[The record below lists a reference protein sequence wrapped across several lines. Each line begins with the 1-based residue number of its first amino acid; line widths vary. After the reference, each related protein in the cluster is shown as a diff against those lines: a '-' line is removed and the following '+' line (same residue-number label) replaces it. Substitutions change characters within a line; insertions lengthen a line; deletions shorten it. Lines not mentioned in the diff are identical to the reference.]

1 MVTPRTPHHPPING
15 ASVHG
20 DGSAADQELS
30 SLSAAELSHGDA
42 PVQDLFAVADD
53 ADVADVLQVY
63 LRAIRR
69 APLFTPD
76 EEYQTALKVSEGS
89 FEARQSMIEHNLR
102 LVVSMA
108 KGYMGRGLPLSDLIE
123 EGNLGLMQAIN
134 KFEPQ
139 RGFRFS
145 TYATWWIRQRI
156 EYALS
161 HHARLIRLPVH
172 VTREISQLM
181 RLRREIEREQAQ
193 GGPAMN
199 GASALD
205 KLATAMGRSKE
216 EVAALLQY
224 AEQPA
229 SLDAPMARGDTEGA
243 AESALEHVGDDDAL
257 SPDAERLQHEVVE
270 LLNGE
275 LHELSAREREVL
287 IGRFGLHRGE
297 PETLEAVAERLEIT
311 RERVRQIQQ
320 EALIKLKRHMAQRG
334 IHRDSIF

>member
-1 MVTPRTPHHPPING
+1 MSTPRTPHSAPTNG
-15 ASVHG
+15 AAANGGVDPGTRDFDSPG
-20 DGSAADQELS
+20 SDGAASD
-30 SLSAAELSHGDA
+30 AETQALFGRADDGDA
-42 PVQDLFAVADD
+42 
-53 ADVADVLQVY
+53 ADVLQVY

-69 APLFTPD
+69 APLFTPQQ
-76 EEYQTALKVSEGS
+76 EYDTAVRVSEGN

-161 HHARLIRLPVH
+161 HHSRLIRLPVH
-172 VTREISQLM
+172 VTREIGQLM
-181 RLRREIEREQAQ
+181 RLRREIEREHAQ
-193 GGPAMN
+193 N
-199 GASALD
+199 GSTGSPPVLER
-205 KLATAMGRSKE
+205 LATAMGRTQE
-216 EVAALLQY
+216 EVSALLQY
-224 AEQPA
+224 AELPA
-229 SLDAPMARGDTEGA
+229 SLDAPFAKGDADNAA
-243 AESALEHVGDDDAL
+243 AESALDHVGDDEGI
-257 SPDAERLQHEVVE
+257 SPDAERLHHEVVA

-320 EALIKLKRHMAQRG
+320 EALTKLKRHMAQRG

>member
-1 MVTPRTPHHPPING
+1 MSQARSNADTPLNG
-15 ASVHG
+15 HGGGLGESGPDDWSAPSLDGLTDKESLAAS
-20 DGSAADQELS
+20 
-30 SLSAAELSHGDA
+30 
-42 PVQDLFAVADD
+42 ADD
-53 ADVADVLQVY
+53 ADASDVLQTY

-69 APLFTPD
+69 APLFTP
-76 EEYQTALKVSEGS
+76 EQEYSTAVRVSEGS
-89 FEARQSMIEHNLR
+89 FEARQAMIEHNLR

-108 KGYMGRGLPLSDLIE
+108 KGYMGRGLPLADLIE

-172 VTREISQLM
+172 VTREIGQLV
-181 RLRREIEREQAQ
+181 RVRREIERGDAEHGEQRTPVLERIAQ
-193 GGPAMN
+193 
-199 GASALD
+199 
-205 KLATAMGRSKE
+205 AMGRTPE

-224 AEQPA
+224 AELPA
-229 SLDAPMARGDTEGA
+229 SLDAPVALGDGDGA
-243 AESALEHVGDDDAL
+243 DSALERVGDDDAAR
-257 SPDAERLQHEVVE
+257 PDEERLHHELVD

-275 LHELSAREREVL
+275 LHELSSREREVL
-287 IGRFGLHRGE
+287 IGRFGLHRGD
-297 PETLEAVAERLEIT
+297 PETLEAVAERLDIT

-320 EALIKLKRHMAQRG
+320 EALAKLKRHMAQRG